1 MNNKFLAIFFFMN
14 LIKPVKRLLVRNVFV
29 PFKKK
34 IILQK
39 ILIEM
44 IQCQKILTTIYK
56 NDTKINI

>member
-34 IILQK
+34 NYF
-39 ILIEM
+39 
-44 IQCQKILTTIYK
+44 TK
-56 NDTKINI
+56 NTHRNDSMPKNINDHI